1 MSEIGDFRAYQKSQV
16 IFNMPKI
23 KITLPDGS
31 AREFD
36 KGITAGEIAFG
47 IGKRLGED
55 ALIARVNDKLKDLF
69 VPINEDATL
78 QILTFKDKEGLEVFR
93 HSTAHLLAQ
102 AVIEL
107 FPDAKLTI
115 GPVVEGGFYYDF
127 YIAHHF
133 TPEDLAKI
141 EGRMREIVE
150 KDYKVER
157 IELTESEAKK
167 LFKDNPYKIELI
179 DEFHKEKQPLSAYR
193 QGDFIDL
200 CKGPHIPSTG
210 KIKAFKLTKI
220 SSAYWRGDQT
230 KQQLQRIYGISFPE
244 KSMLEQHLK
253 LIEEAE
259 KRDHRKLGKELEWF
273 NFFEES
279 PGAPFF
285 YPKGA
290 VIYNQLLNFIRAEY
304 KKRGYQEVITPLLYD
319 KSLWMTSGHWE
330 HFKEHMFTLESEG
343 KEYAIKPM
351 NCPSH
356 VLIYK
361 SKSRSYKELPL
372 RIADFAPLHRN
383 ELSGT
388 LAGLTRVRKM
398 SQDDAHIFVA
408 PEMIEEEIISVLDF
422 TNFIYKKIFDF
433 EYKVELSTRPEKF
446 MGKIEDWS
454 TAEESLKKALGGKG
468 IKYEIKAG
476 EGAFYGPKI
485 DFHIK
490 DALGRSWQLATI
502 QLDFQLPERF
512 DANYVGADNAKH
524 RVIMIHRALLGSLER
539 FIGILVEHYAGKLP
553 LWLAPIQAR
562 ILTVSD
568 KYSDYANKIKEEL
581 EKNSIRAELDDRT
594 ESVGYKVREAQA
606 QKIPLI
612 LTVGEKE
619 ESKGTVA
626 VRTIDNKVYFDVKV
640 DDLIKKS
647 MKNIEEK
654 KVKFEI

>member
-1 MSEIGDFRAYQKSQV
+1 MS
-16 IFNMPKI
+16 KI

-31 AREFD
+31 AREYA
-36 KGITAGEIAFG
+36 KGITAGEIAFS

-55 ALIARVNDKLKDLF
+55 ALVAKVNGKLKDLF
-69 VPINEDATL
+69 VPINEDSTL
-78 QILTFKDKEGLEVFR
+78 QILTFRDREGLEVFR

-115 GPVVEGGFYYDF
+115 GPLVEEGFYYDF
-127 YIAHHF
+127 DIAHHF

-141 EGRMREIVE
+141 EQGMHEIVK

-157 IELTESEAKK
+157 IELSESEAKK
-167 LFKDNPYKIELI
+167 IFKDNPYKIELI
-179 DEFHKEKQPLSAYR
+179 EEFHKEKQPLSAYK

-200 CKGPHIPSTG
+200 CRGPHIPSTG
-210 KIKAFKLTKI
+210 KIKAFRLTKI
-220 SSAYWRGDQT
+220 AAAYWRGDQ
-230 KQQLQRIYGISFPE
+230 KRQQLQRIYGTSFPE

-259 KRDHRKLGKELEWF
+259 KRDHRKLGKGLEGF
-273 NFFEES
+273 NFCEER

-290 VIYNQLLNFIRAEY
+290 VIYNQLLNFIREEY

-343 KEYAIKPM
+343 REFAIKPM

-356 VLIYK
+356 LLIYK
-361 SKSRSYKELPL
+361 E
-372 RIADFAPLHRN
+372 
-383 ELSGT
+383 
-388 LAGLTRVRKM
+388 V
-398 SQDDAHIFVA
+398 
-408 PEMIEEEIISVLDF
+408 
-422 TNFIYKKIFDF
+422 FDF
-433 EYKVELSTRPEKF
+433 DYKVELSTRPEKF
-446 MGKIEDWS
+446 MGKIEDWN
-454 TAEESLKKALGGKG
+454 TAEESLKKALEGKG

-490 DALGRSWQLATI
+490 DALGRSWQLATV

-512 DANYVGADNAKH
+512 DATYVGADNAKH

-553 LWLAPIQAR
+553 LWLAPIQVR
-562 ILTVSD
+562 ILTVSE
-568 KYSDYANKIKEEL
+568 KYTGYAKKIREEL
-581 EKNSIRAELDDRT
+581 EKSSIRAELDDRT

-626 VRTIDNKVYFDVKV
+626 VRTIDNKVYFGVKV
-640 DDLIKKS
+640 DNLLDKVL
-647 MKNIEEK
+647 KNIEEK
-654 KVKFEI
+654 KVRFEI

>member
-55 ALIARVNDKLKDLF
+55 ALIARVNDELKDLF

-127 YIAHHF
+127 DIAHHF

-319 KSLWMTSGHWE
+319 KSLWLTSGHWE

>member
-1 MSEIGDFRAYQKSQV
+1 MS
-16 IFNMPKI
+16 KI

-31 AREFD
+31 AREYA
-36 KGITAGEIAFG
+36 KGITAGEIAFS

-55 ALIARVNDKLKDLF
+55 ALVAKVNGKLKDLF
-69 VPINEDATL
+69 VPINEDSTL
-78 QILTFKDKEGLEVFR
+78 QILTFRDREGLEVFR

-115 GPVVEGGFYYDF
+115 GPLVEEGFYYDF
-127 YIAHHF
+127 DIAHHF

-141 EGRMREIVE
+141 EQGMHEIV
-150 KDYKVER
+150 KNNYKVER
-157 IELTESEAKK
+157 IELSESEAKK

-179 DEFHKEKQPLSAYR
+179 EEFHKEKQPLSAYK

-200 CKGPHIPSTG
+200 CRGPHIPSTG
-210 KIKAFKLTKI
+210 KIKAFRLTKI
-220 SSAYWRGDQT
+220 AAAYWRGDQ
-230 KQQLQRIYGISFPE
+230 KRQQLQRIYGTSFPE

-290 VIYNQLLNFIRAEY
+290 VIYNQLLNFIREEY

-343 KEYAIKPM
+343 REFAIKPM

-356 VLIYK
+356 LLIYK

-408 PEMIEEEIISVLDF
+408 HEMIEDEIFRVLDF
-422 TNFIYKKIFDF
+422 TNFIYKEVFDF
-433 EYKVELSTRPEKF
+433 DYKVELSTRPEKF
-446 MGKIEDWS
+446 MGKIEDWN
-454 TAEESLKKALGGKG
+454 TAEESLKKALEGKG

-490 DALGRSWQLATI
+490 DALGRSWQLATV

-512 DANYVGADNAKH
+512 DATYVGADNTKH
-524 RVIMIHRALLGSLER
+524 SVVMIHRALLGSLER
-539 FIGILVEHYAGKLP
+539 FIGILVEHYAGKVP
-553 LWLAPIQAR
+553 LWLSPLQMR
-562 ILTVSD
+562 ILTVAD
-568 KYSDYANKIKEEL
+568 RFEKYANKIKEEF
-581 EKNSIRAELDDRT
+581 EKNNLRVEVDSRT

-626 VRTIDNKVYFDVKV
+626 VRTIDNKVYFGVKV
-640 DDLIKKS
+640 DNLLDKVL
-647 MKNIEEK
+647 KNIEEK
-654 KVKFEI
+654 KVRFEI